1 MRSYISYFA
10 LGFALVGGASVA
22 NAQAVITQQPVV
34 QTAETVEA
42 VRTVEP
48 AHRTVHRQV
57 VRRGADRITT
67 TRTIARERIVPEQT
81 IVAPAVAPSEYTEV
95 VQAPGNPQPIYP
107 AYPRPVYD
115 VVPPPAPPEYT
126 EVVQAP
132 GNPQPIYP
140 AYPRP
145 IYDVVPPPAAV
156 APPAVAPI
164 IGQPVGYA
172 APVSAYR
179 FVYEPDRILVI
190 DNATGIAVQAI
201 PR

>member
-22 NAQAVITQQPVV
+22 NAQTVITQQPVV
-34 QTAETVEA
+34 QTAE
-42 VRTVEP
+42 
-48 AHRTVHRQV
+48 
-57 VRRGADRITT
+57 
-67 TRTIARERIVPEQT
+67 
-81 IVAPAVAPSEYTEV
+81 
-95 VQAPGNPQPIYP
+95 
-107 AYPRPVYD
+107 YD
-115 VVPPPAPPEYT
+115 VVP
-126 EVVQAP
+126 
-132 GNPQPIYP
+132 
-140 AYPRP
+140 
-145 IYDVVPPPAAV
+145 PPPAAV

-172 APVSAYR
+172 APVPTYR

>member
-10 LGFALVGGASVA
+10 LGFALVGWASVA
-22 NAQAVITQQPVV
+22 NAQTVITQQPVV

-42 VRTVEP
+42 VRTLEP
-48 AHRTVHRQV
+48 AHRTVDRQV

-67 TRTIARERIVPEQT
+67 TRTIVRDRIVPEQT
-81 IVAPAVAPSEYTEV
+81 IVAPAVAP
-95 VQAPGNPQPIYP
+95 
-107 AYPRPVYD
+107 
-115 VVPPPAPPEYT
+115 PEYT

-132 GNPQPIYP
+132 ANPQPIYP

-145 IYDVVPPPAAV
+145 IYDVVPSPAAV
-156 APPAVAPI
+156 APPAVAPN

-172 APVSAYR
+172 APVSMYR
-179 FVYEPDRILVI
+179 FVNEPDRILVI

>member
-1 MRSYISYFA
+1 MRSCISYFA

-22 NAQAVITQQPVV
+22 NAQTVITQQPVMQTAEQPV
-34 QTAETVEA
+34 MQTAETVEA
-42 VRTVEP
+42 VRTLEP

-67 TRTIARERIVPEQT
+67 TRTIVRDRIVPEQT
-81 IVAPAVAPSEYTEV
+81 IVAPAVAP
-95 VQAPGNPQPIYP
+95 
-107 AYPRPVYD
+107 
-115 VVPPPAPPEYT
+115 PEYT

-132 GNPQPIYP
+132 ANPQPIYP
-140 AYPRP
+140 VYPRP

-164 IGQPVGYA
+164 IGQPVGRV
-172 APVSAYR
+172 APVSTYR
-179 FVYEPDRILVI
+179 FVYELDRILVI

>member
-1 MRSYISYFA
+1 MRSYISYIA

-22 NAQAVITQQPVV
+22 NAQTVITQQPVV

-48 AHRTVHRQV
+48 AHRTVHRQG

-81 IVAPAVAPSEYTEV
+81 IVAPAVAP
-95 VQAPGNPQPIYP
+95 
-107 AYPRPVYD
+107 
-115 VVPPPAPPEYT
+115 PEYT

-132 GNPQPIYP
+132 GNPQPIY
-140 AYPRP
+140 YPRP

-156 APPAVAPI
+156 APSAVAPI

>member
-22 NAQAVITQQPVV
+22 NAQTVITQQPVV
-34 QTAETVEA
+34 QTAETAEA

-48 AHRTVHRQV
+48 AHGIVHRQV

-67 TRTIARERIVPEQT
+67 TRTIVRERIVPEQT
-81 IVAPAVAPSEYTEV
+81 IVAPAVAP
-95 VQAPGNPQPIYP
+95 
-107 AYPRPVYD
+107 
-115 VVPPPAPPEYT
+115 PEYT

-132 GNPQPIYP
+132 ANPQPIYP

-145 IYDVVPPPAAV
+145 IYDVVPPPPAAV

-172 APVSAYR
+172 APVSTYR

-190 DNATGIAVQAI
+190 DNATGIAVQRFPAEA
-201 PR
+201 REQTN